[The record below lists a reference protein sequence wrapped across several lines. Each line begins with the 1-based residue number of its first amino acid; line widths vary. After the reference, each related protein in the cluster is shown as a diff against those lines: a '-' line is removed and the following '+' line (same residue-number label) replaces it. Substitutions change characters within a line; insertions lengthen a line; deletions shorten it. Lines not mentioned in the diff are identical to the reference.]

1 MKKFME
7 KYDILISA
15 AMIGLLAVIFAWF
28 GSAYVINPIIDSGR
42 EFYIPV
48 RMLGGEVLYKDIFN
62 IYGALSYQIN
72 ALAYMIFGV
81 HLRALTIFGVLNFGL
96 IVSTVVF
103 IIGEFLKIDKT
114 KEKFCYENLG
124 ILFFAFITRTPF
136 SIHSFII

>member
-28 GSAYVINPIIDSGR
+28 GSAYVIKPIIDSGR

-72 ALAYMIFGV
+72 ALALVNDF
-81 HLRALTIFGVLNFGL
+81 RSAEFWTNRLNRRF
-96 IVSTVVF
+96 
-103 IIGEFLKIDKT
+103 
-114 KEKFCYENLG
+114 YN
-124 ILFFAFITRTPF
+124 R
-136 SIHSFII
+136 